1 MSTNQLTSPHAS
13 TAAIHRLS
21 NGRYQ
26 VLISDTGAGQSSWN
40 GLALNRWRNDP
51 IEDDLGSILYLRD
64 LDNGRFWSLG
74 YQPTRTPTGR
84 YRAAS
89 ADGGGRVVAAYLDG
103 REIPVGADAVRITLP
118 LRPGSFRIEA
128 RLG

>member
-1 MSTNQLTSPHAS
+1 MTRS
-13 TAAIHRLS
+13 
-21 NGRYQ
+21 G
-26 VLISDTGAGQSSWN
+26 
-40 GLALNRWRNDP
+40 
-51 IEDDLGSILYLRD
+51 DDLGSILHLRD

-74 YQPTRTPTGR
+74 YPPPRTPTRR

-103 REIPVGADAVRITLP
+103 REIPVGADAARITLP

-128 RLG
+128 CLG